1 MADLFHALPEIGRKR
16 MAASAFVQ
24 FEFFDLSCMIVHT
37 GMEFCCPAK
46 SEETAMRASS
56 LFFAGLAVA
65 IISIAPAN
73 AEKNIKVEDTYKCST
88 TTWPVIS
95 AFQCNKPVATSY
107 VECVKMVTDKGWR
120 SSDAW
125 WGCSNQGFKN

>member
-1 MADLFHALPEIGRKR
+1 VLGNIGPEMGWKR
-16 MAASAFVQ
+16 IAAAAFIQ
-24 FEFFDLSCMIVHT
+24 FEFFDLSRTIVRA
-37 GMEFCCPAK
+37 GMAFCCPAK
-46 SEETAMRASS
+46 SEEMAMRAAS
-56 LFFAGLAVA
+56 LFFAGPAVA
-65 IISIAPAN
+65 IISVAPAN
-73 AEKNIKVEDTYKCST
+73 AEKNTKVEDTYKCST

-120 SSDAW
+120 SSNAW

>member
-1 MADLFHALPEIGRKR
+1 MLRTSEQELIRFSLAIRGTLACHPTTGGIQEEIAMKTALLFVAALAVASLSLG
-16 MAASAFVQ
+16 AASA
-24 FEFFDLSCMIVHT
+24 E
-37 GMEFCCPAK
+37 
-46 SEETAMRASS
+46 R
-56 LFFAGLAVA
+56 
-65 IISIAPAN
+65 ISAPQDN
-73 AEKNIKVEDTYKCST
+73 YKCST

-95 AFQCNKPVATSY
+95 ATQCNKPLAHNY

>member
-1 MADLFHALPEIGRKR
+1 MK
-16 MAASAFVQ
+16 
-24 FEFFDLSCMIVHT
+24 T
-37 GMEFCCPAK
+37 
-46 SEETAMRASS
+46 SS
-56 LFFAGLAVA
+56 LLVVGLAFA
-65 IISIAPAN
+65 ILSIAAAN
-73 AEKNIKVEDTYKCST
+73 AEKSRKNEVTNKCSS

-95 AFQCNKPVATSY
+95 AVQCYKPFATSY